1 MTIAP
6 QNGNTRSGK
15 IAKTTGYY
23 LAFFVLGLI
32 GAVLGPSLNS
42 LAEHTRSQI
51 SQISILF
58 TTNSIGY
65 FTGSFFVARLYDRV
79 RGHTLMGTMLV
90 GMAVTISLAGIIPTR
105 WLLAV
110 ILLLLGIAQGTV
122 DVGAN
127 TLLVWVH
134 HPNSGPFMNGLHFFY
149 GAGAFF
155 CPLIIAWMI
164 SRTGDIQWAYWI
176 LALITLPAVVWVTR
190 LPSPTNP
197 AAGQTG
203 PATRVDPVLLG
214 LMVAFFFL
222 NASHFAGFTGWV
234 YTYAIQLNLAGPE
247 SAALLTSLFWGGLTI
262 GRLLSIPISVR
273 AKPRTILLVDLLGV
287 IAAFCIVLFW
297 PARAAGIW
305 AGTILMGLSQAS
317 IFPTMLS
324 FAEKRMAING
334 KVTGYFF
341 VGSSLG
347 CMIVPW
353 VCGQL
358 FDLQGPQAAMV
369 LLLAVAS
376 LNLALFGGLMK
387 YSKKLSA
394 VSSQL
399 SAEQELSA
407 ISSQLSAKNKD
418 S

>member
-1 MTIAP
+1 MSKLSP
-6 QNGNTRSGK
+6 K

-32 GAVLGPSLNS
+32 GAVLGPSLNN
-42 LAEHTRSQI
+42 LAEHTRSNL

-58 TTNSIGY
+58 SANSIGY
-65 FTGSFFVARLYDRV
+65 FTGSFFVARLYDRM
-79 RGHTLMGTMLV
+79 RGHALMSAMLV
-90 GMAVTISLAGIIPTR
+90 GMAATIALAGIIPVR
-105 WLLAV
+105 WLLAFA
-110 ILLLLGIAQGTV
+110 ILLLGIAQGTV

-155 CPLIIAWMI
+155 CPLIIAWMV
-164 SRTGDIQWAYWI
+164 SRTGDVQWAYWI
-176 LALITLPAVVWVTR
+176 LALLALPAAVWVAR

-203 PATRVDPVLLG
+203 PAARVDPILLG
-214 LMVAFFFL
+214 MMVAFFFL
-222 NASHFAGFTGWV
+222 NASHFSGFTGWI
-234 YTYAIQLNLAGPE
+234 YTYAVQLHLASAE

-273 AKPRTILLVDLLGV
+273 VKPRTILLVDLLGV
-287 IAAFCIVLFW
+287 IASFCIVLFW
-297 PARAAGIW
+297 PARAVGIW
-305 AGTILMGLSQAS
+305 AGAILMGLSQAS
-317 IFPTMLS
+317 VFPTMLS
-324 FAEKRMAING
+324 FAEKRMAISG

-353 VCGQL
+353 LCGQL
-358 FDLQGPQAAMV
+358 FDLRGPQSAML
-369 LLLAVAS
+369 LLLAVAA
-376 LNLALFGGLMK
+376 LNLAFFGGLMK
-387 YSKKLSA
+387 YSNRV
-394 VSSQL
+394 VS
-399 SAEQELSA
+399 
-407 ISSQLSAKNKD
+407 
-418 S
+418 